1 MIGAHGH
8 DGRCSEA
15 EGGSEVIP
23 FFQLLWPCAHSGK
36 ARCEP
41 GGGSE
46 SPHVA
51 RVLQDLTA
59 CKGKGPSEGSKPMWK
74 RRAGARGQGSRV
86 LEGGPAALRWVE
98 SPLSGHWCHEQKDTR
113 SQPCTQPGAVCQGK
127 LRGPDTRRRK
137 GIWPRGGEKGARVA
151 AESWGGEEAG
161 GEEGRARLRPGR
173 SS

>member
-59 CKGKGPSEGSKPMWK
+59 CKGKGPSEGSKPMW
-74 RRAGARGQGSRV
+74 
-86 LEGGPAALRWVE
+86 
-98 SPLSGHWCHEQKDTR
+98 
-113 SQPCTQPGAVCQGK
+113 
-127 LRGPDTRRRK
+127 
-137 GIWPRGGEKGARVA
+137 
-151 AESWGGEEAG
+151 
-161 GEEGRARLRPGR
+161 
-173 SS
+173 